1 MYDNAFGIFYCKN
14 NGDNA
19 KFIIRINI
27 DISIGG
33 DNNINN

>member
-14 NGDNA
+14 NNVNA
-19 KFIIRINI
+19 KFIIRMNFY
-27 DISIGG
+27 ISIGG

>member
-14 NGDNA
+14 IDDNA

>member
-1 MYDNAFGIFYCKN
+1 MYENAFCIFYCKN
-14 NGDNA
+14 NDNNA
-19 KFIIRINI
+19 KFIIRLNI